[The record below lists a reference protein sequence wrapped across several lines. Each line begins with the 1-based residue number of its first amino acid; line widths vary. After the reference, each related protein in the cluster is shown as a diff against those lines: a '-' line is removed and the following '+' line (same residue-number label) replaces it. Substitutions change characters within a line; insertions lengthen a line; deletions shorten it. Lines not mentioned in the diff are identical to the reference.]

1 VPYTLSLGDQRHAPR
16 PYLLFRTREQMVR
29 WVLRVVAMLEREGT
43 AGFVLCV
50 VWEEEGDPAC

>member
-1 VPYTLSLGDQRHAPR
+1 
-16 PYLLFRTREQMVR
+16 MVR